1 MENLNINVYYKVR
14 IALNI
19 KFVIPSAILI
29 NFLNMNLLEKS

>member
-1 MENLNINVYYKVR
+1 MESLNINVYKVR

-29 NFLNMNLLEKS
+29 IFLNTNLLEKS